1 MAKMKKNRRYLNG
14 LKGRIQNSLSG
25 FLRACIVA
33 MLVLFQVVIL
43 LVLPFFLRQ
52 YSSLFYLAI
61 EVCGVATI
69 LALTNDTRSMTYK
82 YAWLCITVVLPIS
95 GNIMFALWGKI
106 GKRNKLNQ
114 KIKEKIK
121 EVDTNLV
128 RQEEVEAEFRKKHP
142 VSTRMS
148 RYMVSEGSYLQK
160 NNKASYY
167 EMGEDALEDLFED
180 LEKAKHF
187 IFIEFFIVAEGALW
201 DKLYEILKR
210 KID

>member
-25 FLRACIVA
+25 FLRACIEA

-128 RQEEVEAEFRKKHP
+128 RREEVEAEFRKKHP
-142 VSTRMS
+142 VSTSMTR
-148 RYMVSEGSYLQK
+148 
-160 NNKASYY
+160 KAIKST
-167 EMGEDALEDLFED
+167 
-180 LEKAKHF
+180 
-187 IFIEFFIVAEGALW
+187 V
-201 DKLYEILKR
+201 
-210 KID
+210 

>member
-14 LKGRIQNSLSG
+14 LKGRTKISLSG

-43 LVLPFFLRQ
+43 LVLPFFLLPIFFFIL
-52 YSSLFYLAI
+52 SCH

-114 KIKEKIK
+114 KIKK
-121 EVDTNLV
+121 
-128 RQEEVEAEFRKKHP
+128 RSKK
-142 VSTRMS
+142 
-148 RYMVSEGSYLQK
+148 
-160 NNKASYY
+160 
-167 EMGEDALEDLFED
+167 
-180 LEKAKHF
+180 
-187 IFIEFFIVAEGALW
+187 W
-201 DKLYEILKR
+201 IL
-210 KID
+210 IL

>member
-148 RYMVSEGSYLQK
+148 RYMVSEGS
-160 NNKASYY
+160 
-167 EMGEDALEDLFED
+167 
-180 LEKAKHF
+180 
-187 IFIEFFIVAEGALW
+187 
-201 DKLYEILKR
+201 
-210 KID
+210 